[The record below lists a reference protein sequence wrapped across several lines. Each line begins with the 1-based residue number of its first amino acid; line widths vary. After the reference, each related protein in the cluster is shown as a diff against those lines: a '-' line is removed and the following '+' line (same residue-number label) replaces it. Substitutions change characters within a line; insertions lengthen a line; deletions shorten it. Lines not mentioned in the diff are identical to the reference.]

1 MKKLLLLFGVMGVL
15 MFTSCNDDDD
25 SYSLNNFWLSSG
37 TVTKEVGSFYVTTDK
52 GKKLWPSASDISPT
66 LLNDGMRVLVNYTI
80 LGNTNPN
87 STYDYNVKINDLSQI
102 LTKPVF
108 EFTAET
114 SVAVVDSVGNDAV
127 TIVDAWFT
135 GNYLNVE
142 FEYGGGSTVHFINLV
157 YDQENPKTDNG
168 EFILELKHNKNQ
180 DQYNYL
186 LWGIASFDVSSFKL
200 QDATKVDFLIRS
212 KSKDGQYSYNKVVS
226 YKYGTAEAAGLLK
239 SNYMPNKA
247 SEFSTIR

>member
-1 MKKLLLLFGVMGVL
+1 MKKLLLLFGVMGML

-108 EFTAET
+108 EFAAET
-114 SVAVVDSVGNDAV
+114 PAAVVDSVGNDAV

-157 YDQENPKTDNG
+157 YDKQNPKTDNG
-168 EFILELKHNKNQ
+168 EVILELKHNKNQ

-200 QDATKVDFLIRS
+200 QDAAKVDFLIRS
-212 KSKDGQYSYNKVVS
+212 KGKDGQYSYNKVVS
-226 YKYGTAEAAGLLK
+226 YKYGTPEAVGLLK
-239 SNYMPNKA
+239 SNYMPSK
-247 SEFSTIR
+247 SSKLSVIK

>member
-1 MKKLLLLFGVMGVL
+1 

-37 TVTKEVGSFYVTTDK
+37 TVTKEVGSFYITTDK
-52 GKKLWPSASDISPT
+52 GKKLWPSATNVSIS
-66 LLNDGMRVLVNYTI
+66 LLENGMRVLVNYTI

-87 STYDYNVKINDLSQI
+87 SEYDYYVKINDLSQI

-114 SVAVVDSVGNDAV
+114 PASVVDSIGKDAV
-127 TIVDAWFT
+127 TIVDTWFT

-142 FEYGGGSTVHFINLV
+142 FEYGGGGTVHFINLV
-157 YDQENPKTDNG
+157 YDKKNPTTDNG
-168 EFILELKHNKNQ
+168 EIILELKHNRNK

-186 LWGIASFDVSSFKL
+186 QWGIASFDVSSFKSE
-200 QDATKVDFLIRS
+200 DATKVDFLVRS
-212 KSKDGQYSYNKVVS
+212 KGKDGQYNYNKVVS
-226 YKYGTAEAAGLLK
+226 YKYGNAEAAALFK
-239 SNYMPNKA
+239 SNYLPSKESN
-247 SEFSTIR
+247 FSAIK